1 MTLSKDIVSTSEGER
16 VWHQERAI
24 FEATEKLCELLE
36 SQEITR
42 SRFAELLGKSKGYVS
57 QLLDGE
63 ANMTLRT
70 LSDSFLVLGRAV
82 HITDGPLTT
91 ENDTAKVLR
100 LHLASDW
107 VEEEE
112 LDVRTLKFRVKH
124 G

>member
-1 MTLSKDIVSTSEGER
+1 MTLSNDIVSTPDGAR
-16 VWHQERAI
+16 AWHQERTI

-36 SQEITR
+36 VTGVTR
-42 SRFAELLGKSKGYVS
+42 SQFAERLGKSRSYVT

-70 LSDSFLVLGRAV
+70 LSDSFLVLGRAL
-82 HITDGPLTT
+82 HIADGPLTT

-100 LHLASDW
+100 LYLESDW
-107 VEEEE
+107 IEEE
-112 LDVRTLKFRVKH
+112 LDEPTLRFSVKH